1 MKISYNWLNKYL
13 NLDSI
18 QHAPEVLAEAL
29 PLLGFDVETLEHLG
43 PPSLENVVVGEV
55 LEFEQHPNADRLRC
69 CRVSTG
75 QEGEPHRI
83 VCGAKNF
90 KAGDR
95 VMVALPGAV
104 LPGDFKIKKSKLRG
118 EPSEGMLC
126 SAKELNLGQDHEGI
140 LILEEGQALG
150 TPLNEIYNE
159 VDVILDLEITPN
171 RVDVLSHIGLAR
183 ELAARFGLE
192 LKYPE
197 VKASSQNPS
206 AGESLLDTVE
216 LFAEEVCPH
225 YTAFCIR
232 GVKVGASPEW
242 LVKALESI
250 GLRSV
255 NNVVDVTNY
264 VLHETG
270 QPMHAFDAAKIEGKK
285 LLVRYAK
292 DGELITTLDGEERK
306 LKASDAVI
314 ADANRPLAVAGV
326 MGGVDAEVD
335 EATVDVVLETA
346 YFNPASIRTTARGIG
361 LSSDSSYR
369 FERGIDPKG
378 LLYASL
384 RAVDLILEVAGG
396 SVEGDRIE
404 AGSEPATLNAIDL
417 YPDQVRRFVGF
428 EVSNET
434 IFETLTA
441 LDLQVSEHTE
451 GDGQI
456 RWEVQIPSYRGD
468 LQRDVDLIEEFVRL
482 YGTDRIPETAVIA
495 RGIDVAD
502 NRAYTASA

>member
-1 MKISYNWLNKYL
+1 
-13 NLDSI
+13 
-18 QHAPEVLAEAL
+18 
-29 PLLGFDVETLEHLG
+29 
-43 PPSLENVVVGEV
+43 
-55 LEFEQHPNADRLRC
+55 
-69 CRVSTG
+69 
-75 QEGEPHRI
+75 
-83 VCGAKNF
+83 
-90 KAGDR
+90 
-95 VMVALPGAV
+95 
-104 LPGDFKIKKSKLRG
+104 
-118 EPSEGMLC
+118 MLC

-216 LFAEEVCPH
+216 LFAEEVCSH

-326 MGGVDAEVD
+326 RGGVDAEVD

-378 LLYASL
+378 LLYACL
-384 RAVDLILEVAGG
+384 
-396 SVEGDRIE
+396 
-404 AGSEPATLNAIDL
+404 L
-417 YPDQVRRFVGF
+417 YT
-428 EVSNET
+428 S
-434 IFETLTA
+434 A
-441 LDLQVSEHTE
+441 
-451 GDGQI
+451 
-456 RWEVQIPSYRGD
+456 
-468 LQRDVDLIEEFVRL
+468 
-482 YGTDRIPETAVIA
+482 A
-495 RGIDVAD
+495 AD
-502 NRAYTASA
+502 E